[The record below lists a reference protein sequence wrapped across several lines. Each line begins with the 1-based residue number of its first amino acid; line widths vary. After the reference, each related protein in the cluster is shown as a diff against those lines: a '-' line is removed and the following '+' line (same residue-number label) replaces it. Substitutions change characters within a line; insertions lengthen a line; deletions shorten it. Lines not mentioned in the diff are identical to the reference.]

1 MHLTS
6 ISATLLMLLGAGAA
20 LAQTQQTPAQQTP
33 AQQAPAQQAPAQ
45 GQQQPAAQQPA
56 QQQRRPAT
64 GAPANTIGLP
74 NPTPIAEIPRGQTV
88 LLAGVLSAPQ
98 PRTFV
103 LNDGNASIVVNLGPS
118 WQELTRLKAGDRI
131 RVVGQLDPYGASVFR
146 AGSIVLDNGRVI
158 VVPTN

>member
-20 LAQTQQTPAQQTP
+20 LAQTQQTPAQQ
-33 AQQAPAQQAPAQ
+33 APAQQAPAQ
-45 GQQQPAAQQPA
+45 GQQPPAAQQPA

-98 PRTFV
+98 QRTFV

>member
-20 LAQTQQTPAQQTP
+20 LAQTQQTPAQQ
-33 AQQAPAQQAPAQ
+33 APAQQAPAQ
-45 GQQQPAAQQPA
+45 GQQPPAAQQPA

>member
-1 MHLTS
+1 MHL
-6 ISATLLMLLGAGAA
+6 IRASATLLALLGAGAA
-20 LAQTQQTPAQQTP
+20 LAQAPAQTPAQTP
-33 AQQAPAQQAPAQ
+33 AQAPAQAPAQ
-45 GQQQPAAQQPA
+45 TQQPAPAQQPA

-88 LLAGVLSAPQ
+88 LLAGMLSSPQ

-103 LNDGNASIVVNLGPS
+103 LNDGNSSIVVNLGPS
-118 WQELTRLKAGDRI
+118 WQDLTRLKAGDRI

-158 VVPTN
+158 VVPN